1 VASSADGTKLAAAET
16 YSGII
21 YTSADS
27 GATWAPAN
35 VPVEDWRSVACS
47 ADGNE
52 WVAVSFEG
60 LIYTAQT
67 VPVPQLSLARSKTKL
82 ALSWTLPSANFVLQQ
97 NRDLSTTDWVTLSSA
112 PVLNLTNLQY
122 QITVSPSNGS
132 GFYRLAT
139 P

>member
-1 VASSADGTKLAAAET
+1 
-16 YSGII
+16 
-21 YTSADS
+21 
-27 GATWAPAN
+27 
-35 VPVEDWRSVACS
+35 
-47 ADGNE
+47 
-52 WVAVSFEG
+52 
-60 LIYTAQT
+60 
-67 VPVPQLSLARSKTKL
+67 
-82 ALSWTLPSANFVLQQ
+82 VLQQ